1 MSSRPAIGQ
10 TMDDRHFQQILN
22 RFGLSWK
29 GYRKVR
35 KGLKKRIT
43 KHMAEL
49 ECRSVAEY
57 LARLEG
63 DPHLESASRLLL
75 CVSISRFFR
84 DRQLWNT
91 IEDRL
96 LPSVAVPGTSRVRV
110 WSAGCARGEE
120 PYSIAI
126 VWMEFVR
133 KTRTRARLEL
143 RATDA
148 QREWIDRAIQGVY
161 SGSSLKEVPAHLVAR
176 YFNPVLDSRRFA
188 VSDLLRKP
196 IIWET
201 GDLLTHDSPG
211 SGFHIIFLR
220 NNLLTYYEDGV
231 RIPVLRRI
239 TESLGPG
246 GFLVIGSHEQIPE
259 GFPTLTLSPFGRM
272 IFSKTCSENAELG
285 STILKR
291 WRGKL
296 A

>member
-1 MSSRPAIGQ
+1 
-10 TMDDRHFQQILN
+10 MDDKHFQQILD

-35 KGLKKRIT
+35 KGVEKRIA

-49 ECRSVAEY
+49 ECRSVTEY
-57 LARLEG
+57 LGRLED
-63 DPHLESASRLLL
+63 DPHLESAFRLLL
-75 CVSISRFFR
+75 RVSISRFFR
-84 DRQLWNT
+84 DRQLWKT

-96 LPSVAVPGTSRVRV
+96 LPSVAVPGTSRVHV

-133 KTRTRARLEL
+133 KTRTGALLEL

-148 QREWIDRAIQGVY
+148 QGEWIDKAIQGVY
-161 SGSSLKEVPAHLVAR
+161 SGSSLKEVPPQLVER
-176 YFNPVLDSRRFA
+176 YFNPVLDSQRFA

-196 IIWET
+196 IVWET
-201 GDLLTHDSPG
+201 SDLLTHDPPG

-220 NNLLTYYEDGV
+220 NNLLTYYENTV
-231 RIPVLRRI
+231 RIPVLKKI
-239 TESLGPG
+239 TESLRPS

-259 GFPTLTLSPFGRM
+259 GFPTLAFSPFGRM
-272 IFSKTCSENAELG
+272 IFSKTC
-285 STILKR
+285 
-291 WRGKL
+291 
-296 A
+296 